1 MGMKL
6 KGWILDEAVLT
17 GERQNFS
24 LWSELLWLSGRLLL
38 GEYRGGVLRIEGLVS
53 QSKACLWPTYPHNP
67 PSNT

>member
-24 LWSELLWLSGRLLL
+24 LWSELL
-38 GEYRGGVLRIEGLVS
+38 
-53 QSKACLWPTYPHNP
+53 
-67 PSNT
+67 